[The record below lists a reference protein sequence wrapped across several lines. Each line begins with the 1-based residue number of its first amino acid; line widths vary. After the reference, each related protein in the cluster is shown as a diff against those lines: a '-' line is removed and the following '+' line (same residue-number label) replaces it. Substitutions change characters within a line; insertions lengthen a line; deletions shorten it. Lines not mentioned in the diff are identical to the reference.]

1 MSSDHTPDPSDVT
14 AGLCAS
20 CRHVAVQTTAR
31 GSRFY
36 RCRRAE
42 TDARYVRYPPLPVRA
57 CSGYEA
63 KGARVPK

>member
-1 MSSDHTPDPSDVT
+1 MTTAEHDDRSHDAE
-14 AGLCAS
+14 AGLCAR

-42 TDARYVRYPPLPVRA
+42 TDERYARYPPLPVRA
-57 CSGYEA
+57 CSGWTPRRGCA
-63 KGARVPK
+63 

>member
-1 MSSDHTPDPSDVT
+1 MPDSSDLAV
-14 AGLCAS
+14 GLCAS

-42 TDARYVRYPPLPVRA
+42 TDPRYVRYPPLPVRA
-57 CSGYEA
+57 CPGYEA
-63 KGARVPK
+63 KGAGAPR